1 MFENFPDILTFE
13 ETRSALRIGK
23 NTLLQLLWNGEIDGF
38 KIGRCWKI
46 PRKAL
51 VQYIQFHM

>member
-46 PRKAL
+46 PRSSLIKY
-51 VQYIQFHM
+51 VQYH

>member
-1 MFENFPDILTFE
+1 MLFENLPDILTFE

-23 NTLLQLLWNGEIDGF
+23 NTLLELLWNGEINAF

-46 PRKAL
+46 PRTAL
-51 VQYIQFHM
+51 VQYVHQH